1 MVVFCGCIVRK
12 GVATIM
18 SDSLITKKV
27 IAKSLKNKLN
37 EKDFLKITV
46 SDIMNDCQIRRQTFY
61 DHFQDKYELL
71 EWIFKQE
78 ITEIIEDNLTY
89 ERWDRIV
96 LRIFE
101 YFEDNQKF
109 YQKALAFD
117 GQNSFKEVFADY
129 VYDLLVVSYG
139 QIQKLKD
146 DTVYPEMNPFELT
159 FYTKGFV
166 EVSVEWLLGGCQQGS
181 HEISSQLI
189 QIFNKILE

>member
-1 MVVFCGCIVRK
+1 
-12 GVATIM
+12 M

-27 IAKSLKNKLN
+27 IAKSLKNKLE
-37 EKDFLKITV
+37 EKEFLKITV

-78 ITEIIEDNLTY
+78 ITETIEDNLTY

-101 YFEDNQKF
+101 YLEDNQKF

-117 GQNSFKEVFADY
+117 GQNSFKEVFTTY
-129 VYDLLVVSYG
+129 VYDLLQATY
-139 QIQKLKD
+139 QQMQRQ
-146 DTVYPEMNPFELT
+146 DTEPKISINEFETL
-159 FYTKGFV
+159 FFTKGFV
-166 EVSVEWLLGGCQQGS
+166 EICVDWVLEGCKQ
-181 HEISSQLI
+181 SSTEMANQMVQL
-189 QIFNKILE
+189 FKKVWNNNK

>member
-1 MVVFCGCIVRK
+1 
-12 GVATIM
+12 M

-117 GQNSFKEVFADY
+117 GQNSFKEVITGY
-129 VYDLLVVSYG
+129 VYDLLLASYQQLQNG
-139 QIQKLKD
+139 QYEQQLL
-146 DTVYPEMNPFELT
+146 VNNFEIW

-166 EVSVEWLLGGCQQGS
+166 EISIEWVSGGCTQT
-181 HEISSQLI
+181 SQKMAEQII
-189 QIFNKILE
+189 QIFERIFKIA

>member
-1 MVVFCGCIVRK
+1 
-12 GVATIM
+12 M

-117 GQNSFKEVFADY
+117 GQNSFKEVITGY
-129 VYDLLVVSYG
+129 VYDLLLASYQQLQNG
-139 QIQKLKD
+139 QDEQQLLA
-146 DTVYPEMNPFELT
+146 NNFEIW

-166 EVSVEWLLGGCQQGS
+166 EISVEWVMNGCKQT
-181 HEISSQLI
+181 SQKMAEQMI
-189 QIFNKILE
+189 QIFERIFKIA